1 MTWIYAIP
9 GWLFALLVIG
19 LMCATSAAGLV
30 LVHRGKRDGQLSH
43 NDVAGPVIT
52 TVGTVLAVML
62 SFMVVVVWQEFD
74 ASAANVQH
82 EASAVSDLYHLAP
95 ALPAPVRTKL
105 QAAIRSYVQIVIDR
119 EWELMR
125 SGQRSMQ
132 ARNVSLSILGIV
144 AGYEPK
150 TASQVALQQEAFEL
164 IKTFSDYRRSR
175 IFDNQESIP
184 AALWVTMI
192 FIGAVTIGSSYFF
205 EVRNF
210 RAHLLMTLALAAVI
224 GSIFVLIVEFD
235 LPFRGDVS
243 VPPTAFVHA
252 LGDMTQPGTTK

>member
-1 MTWIYAIP
+1 MTWIYALP
-9 GWLFALLVIG
+9 AWLFEAFVVG
-19 LMCATSAAGLV
+19 FMCAASAAGLIS
-30 LVHRGKRDGQLSH
+30 VHRHKRDEQLSH
-43 NDVAGPVIT
+43 NDVAGPIMT

-62 SFMVVVVWQEFD
+62 SFMVVAVWQEFD

-95 ALPAPVRTKL
+95 ALPAPVRARL
-105 QAAIRSYVQIVIDR
+105 QTAVRSYAQIVVDR
-119 EWELMR
+119 EWNLMR
-125 SGQRSMQ
+125 TGQRSMR
-132 ARNVSLSILGIV
+132 AREVSLSILGIV

-150 TASQVALQQEAFEL
+150 TPTQVALQQEALAL
-164 IKTFSDYRRSR
+164 IQTFSDYRRDR

-184 AALWVTMI
+184 GILWLTMI
-192 FIGAVTIGSSYFF
+192 FIGAITIGSSYFF

-210 RAHLLMTLALAAVI
+210 RAHLLMTVALAAVI

-252 LGDMTQPGTTK
+252 LSDMAPPGTTR

>member
-9 GWLFALLVIG
+9 AWLFALLVIG
-19 LMCATSAAGLV
+19 LMSAASSAGLV
-30 LVHRGKRDGQLSH
+30 FVHRSRRDGELGH

-62 SFMVVVVWQEFD
+62 SFMVVAVWQEFD

-105 QAAIRSYVQIVIDR
+105 QAAVRSYVRIVVDR
-119 EWELMR
+119 EWSLMR
-125 SGQRSMQ
+125 SGQRSMR
-132 ARNVSLSILGIV
+132 ARDISLSILGIV
-144 AGYEPK
+144 AGYEPN
-150 TASQVALQQEAFEL
+150 TPSQLALQQEAFEL

-184 AALWVTMI
+184 PALWITMI

-210 RAHLLMTLALAAVI
+210 RAHLLMTIALTAVI

-252 LGDMTQPGTTK
+252 LGDMTPPGTTQ

>member
-1 MTWIYAIP
+1 
-9 GWLFALLVIG
+9 
-19 LMCATSAAGLV
+19 
-30 LVHRGKRDGQLSH
+30 
-43 NDVAGPVIT
+43 
-52 TVGTVLAVML
+52 ML
-62 SFMVVVVWQEFD
+62 SFMVVAVWQEFD

-95 ALPAPVRTKL
+95 ALPEPVRAKL
-105 QAAIRSYVQIVIDR
+105 QTAIRSYVRIVIDR
-119 EWELMR
+119 EWRLMR
-125 SGQRSMQ
+125 TGQRSMQ
-132 ARNVSLSILGIV
+132 ARALSLSIFGIV

-150 TASQVALQQEAFEL
+150 TATQAALQQEAFGL

-184 AALWVTMI
+184 GALWITMI
-192 FIGAVTIGSSYFF
+192 FIGAMTIASSYFF

-224 GSIFVLIVEFD
+224 GAIFVLIVEFD

-252 LGDMTQPGTTK
+252 LGDMTPPGPTK